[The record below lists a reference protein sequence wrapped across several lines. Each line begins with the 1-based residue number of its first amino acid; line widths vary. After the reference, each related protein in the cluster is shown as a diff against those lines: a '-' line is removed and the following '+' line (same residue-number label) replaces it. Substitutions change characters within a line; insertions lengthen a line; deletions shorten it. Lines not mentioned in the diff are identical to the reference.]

1 MHSLHSDLI
10 ISIKSLDVKISQLI
24 IATAMKKLR

>member
-10 ISIKSLDVKISQLI
+10 ISIKSLDVKISQPI
-24 IATAMKKLR
+24 IAFVAEKM